1 MRALRSPRALQRAI
15 DRLPAHAAVLD
26 GAGSIVA
33 VNEAWRRFGW
43 DNGLRSANGCVG
55 SSYLRACEVPQA
67 RSTEG
72 PTVAHAIRRIL
83 NGGEQPF
90 GKGYSCHSP
99 GRTAWFHVEVASLR
113 SRGRLGVLV
122 THVPIDEAAVRREIA
137 DAERHHIARELHDTT
152 AQNLTSALLDLERVA
167 KAQRATSGVVS
178 AELEEAIQLCRRSLG
193 DVRCLSYE
201 LSPPGFQVGHLVDSL
216 KRLATTFA
224 RRTGMLVMLC
234 AAPVTVPDDDLT
246 LESSEALY
254 RAAEESLY
262 NVRRHSGASS
272 VKMQVERT
280 GGELQ
285 LRVIDDGR
293 GLAPGVEPGKGL
305 TDVQERLEACGGRM
319 ELLAGSAGTE
329 FRAVVP
335 GGREPDADDRHRR

>member
-15 DRLPAHAAVLD
+15 DGLPAHAAVLD

-43 DNGLRSANGCVG
+43 DNGLRSADGCVG
-55 SSYLRACEVPQA
+55 ASYLRACEGPPA
-67 RSTEG
+67 RVTEG
-72 PTVAHAIRRIL
+72 PAVAHAIRRIL

-90 GKGYSCHSP
+90 GKGYSCHGPS
-99 GRTAWFHVEVASLR
+99 RTAWFHVEVASLR
-113 SRGRLGVLV
+113 SRGWPGVLV
-122 THVPIDEAAVRREIA
+122 THVPVDEATVRREIA
-137 DAERHHIARELHDTT
+137 DTERHHIARELHDTT
-152 AQNLTSALLDLERVA
+152 AQNLTSALFDLEHVA

-178 AELEEAIQLCRRSLG
+178 AELAEAIQLCQRSLG

-234 AAPVTVPDDDLT
+234 AAPLAVDDDDLSR
-246 LESSEALY
+246 ESSEALY

-262 NVRRHSGASS
+262 NVRRHSGATS
-272 VKMQVERT
+272 VKLEVARAD
-280 GGELQ
+280 GELR

-293 GLAPGVEPGKGL
+293 GISPDVTPGKGL
-305 TDVQERLEACGGRM
+305 TDVRERLEACGGRM
-319 ELLAGSAGTE
+319 ELLAGTVGTE

-335 GGREPDADDRHRR
+335 GGRIQDADDRHRR